1 MGRILRRMSHIGQS
15 DNRRLSKFI
24 LKITL
29 KALTKPKAMIN

>member
-1 MGRILRRMSHIGQS
+1 MSHIGQS

-29 KALTKPKAMIN
+29 KALTKPKLWLTNKYPLK